1 MAEAR
6 YYRGGDSLL
15 PRPMDLRFDRAT
27 GLVKA
32 ERGVSV
38 STRPNGLDRF
48 GGAYLLGPLPDELQ
62 YVQIGKDPHHFE
74 VIPIVPISLERFEE
88 LLERISLTRV

>member
-1 MAEAR
+1 M
-6 YYRGGDSLL
+6 
-15 PRPMDLRFDRAT
+15 
-27 GLVKA
+27 
-32 ERGVSV
+32 
-38 STRPNGLDRF
+38 
-48 GGAYLLGPLPDELQ
+48 LGPLPDELQ